1 MIGQKWIALLIA
13 APLFGCAGS
22 LASVSAGHIGCA
34 PSQIEISDEE
44 MGFNTTS
51 WTATCGER
59 VYSCSGSQNQV
70 ACTPLGG
77 EPSKPPSAA
86 APATAAPPTAAA
98 TPSPA
103 PPAGT
108 RWVTQAIEECGVQAE
123 FPSKPKLGSEATKTK
138 TGSYVTYSA
147 TAARGD
153 ESAMVLSCARIAELK
168 TSKHAVNGKLLD
180 KIRDSV
186 LKAVAGDLV
195 SERDVIGGREIDF
208 SVDGKTSRAR
218 LLVFDDRVVTAT
230 VSPVSAFGK
239 VRTAQFLRSVE
250 LKTE

>member
-1 MIGQKWIALLIA
+1 MNSQKWIALLIA

-22 LASVSAGHIGCA
+22 LASVSAGHVGCA

-44 MGFNTTS
+44 IGFNSTS

-59 VYSCSGSQNQV
+59 VYSCSGAQNQV
-70 ACTPLGG
+70 ACTPIGG
-77 EPSKPPSAA
+77 EAPKAPVAA
-86 APATAAPPTAAA
+86 APAPAVTQSVAAR
-98 TPSPA
+98 
-103 PPAGT
+103 AGT
-108 RWVTQAIEECGVQAE
+108 RWITQAIEECGVQAE
-123 FPSKPKLGSEATKTK
+123 FPSKPKLGSEETKTK
-138 TGSYVTYSA
+138 TSTYITYSA
-147 TAARGD
+147 TASRGD
-153 ESAMVLSCARIAELK
+153 ESAMVLSCARVAELK
-168 TSKHAVNGKLLD
+168 TSRHALDGKLLD

-195 SERDVIGGREIDF
+195 SERDIIGGREIDF

-239 VRTAQFLRSVE
+239 ARTAQFLRSVE
-250 LKTE
+250 LQAD